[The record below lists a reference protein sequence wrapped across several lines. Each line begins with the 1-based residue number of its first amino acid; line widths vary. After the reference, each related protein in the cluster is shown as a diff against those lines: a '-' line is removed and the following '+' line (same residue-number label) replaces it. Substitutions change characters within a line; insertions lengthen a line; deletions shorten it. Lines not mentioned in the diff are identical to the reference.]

1 MFQKTVKLY
10 LRGKYVLRLVP
21 EYIRTLSIDFLS
33 NILIFWLTLMIVSG
47 LSGPEDSVR
56 LILITAIYS
65 LIMALVK
72 PVLLVISAPL
82 ILFSLGTFIMIIN
95 ILMLY
100 LTSWVAA
107 IYNLQLNI
115 NSFVTA
121 ILAGLLI
128 TFLQY
133 IFKRLINTFDL
144 FVSAM
149 GDRGWI
155 LELER
160 MQNNLTE
167 ELARWKVTVK
177 EQESTIRDQKIQISN
192 LERERALLAQQNQN
206 LETLE

>member
-21 EYIRTLSIDFLS
+21 EYIRTISIDFLS
-33 NILIFWLTLMIVSG
+33 NLLIFWLILKMVSG
-47 LSGPEDSVR
+47 LSGPEDLVG

-65 LIMALVK
+65 SIMALVR
-72 PVLLVISAPL
+72 PVLLVIFAPL
-82 ILFSLGTFIMIIN
+82 ILFSLGTFIMVIN

-100 LTSWVAA
+100 LASWVAA
-107 IYNLQLNI
+107 IFNLQLNI

-149 GDRGWI
+149 GDHNWI

-160 MQNNLTE
+160 IQNILTE
-167 ELARWKVTVK
+167 ELDRWKVIVK
-177 EQESTIRDQKIQISN
+177 EQESTIRDQKTQISN
-192 LERERALLAQQNQN
+192 LERERALVAQQNQN